1 SAGREEQVVGD
12 EKGAMVDFGEKVTAL
27 VVMEKIAGDA
37 GALCHPV
44 EPDAAD
50 AAIVMDMVV
59 GDDDIDGGVELDAGH
74 FLTAPDALRVAVAD
88 VVAGHLA
95 EGTTEA
101 ADDAGLATVVY
112 PIVADDV
119 GADVLFR
126 PAPGLERVG
135 DREVVAIGGATLAI
149 EFVGVLAERDAGTTR
164 IADLVVLDDPA
175 LVPVGADETALAHG
189 GCGPVRRGI
198 AQFEAGKGDV
208 VDAGLFRCEDGGAYA
223 DLDGAGVR
231 IGGGREARVNRRV
244 PALPTLL
251 VLIHVREPGR
261 LSVCRLR
268 HRDEIRSFREPLT
281 MQVDHATPV
290 LASLAIKPVSVY
302 FFGVGVEFAKI
313 GVGDDKL
320 PCVAGDSLP
329 MGEEVGAR
337 DDDFFAQRGTVGDAL
352 AVRFS
357 SARRLHPLAVHASVD
372 NDGVARHGFGGRSG
386 NRL

>member
-1 SAGREEQVVGD
+1 AVGENIADHEAIPAAFCGIVAEEIGGAGKDIVDPASVADGEAIVQRNLFGGVRLHVRRAALVGEDIDRAEDEVVCESRALRIRLISTGREEQVVGD

-27 VVMEKIAGDA
+27 VVVEKIAGDA

-50 AAIVMDMVV
+50 AAIVVDVVV

-208 VDAGLFRCEDGGAYA
+208 VDAGLFRCEDGGAHA

-244 PALPTLL
+244 PALPSLL

-290 LASLAIKPVSVY
+290 LASLAIKPVSAY
-302 FFGVGVEFAKI
+302 FF
-313 GVGDDKL
+313 
-320 PCVAGDSLP
+320 
-329 MGEEVGAR
+329 
-337 DDDFFAQRGTVGDAL
+337 
-352 AVRFS
+352 
-357 SARRLHPLAVHASVD
+357 
-372 NDGVARHGFGGRSG
+372 
-386 NRL
+386 